1 MSNIKI
7 TDAINKEICV
17 LIMTWQGKKFGW
29 AELIKAIK
37 SEIGIDVTR
46 QTLKSDQLI
55 YERYK
60 AKKQG
65 DSGINTDPILVG
77 SSEKQLIREIQKL
90 NNKVK
95 TLEAKNE
102 LAEETTSAQLA
113 FIENMLENAR
123 TMGVD
128 LQRLVKPRE

>member
-7 TDAINKEICV
+7 TNAIQNKICV

-55 YERYK
+55 YTKYK

-65 DSGINTDPILVG
+65 DSGINTDSKLVG
-77 SSEKQLIREIQKL
+77 SSEEQLIREIQKL
-90 NNKVK
+90 NNKIN
-95 TLEAKNE
+95 TLKAKNE
-102 LAEETTSAQLA
+102 LAEETTSNQLA

-123 TMGVD
+123 NMGVD

>member
-7 TDAINKEICV
+7 TDAINKKICV

-55 YERYK
+55 YEKYK
-60 AKKQG
+60 LKKQG
-65 DSGINTDPILVG
+65 DSGINTDPKLVG
-77 SSEKQLIREIQKL
+77 SSEAELIRKIKKL
-90 NNKVK
+90 NNKIN
-95 TLEAKNE
+95 TLKAKNE

-113 FIENMLENAR
+113 FIENMILNAR
-123 TMGVD
+123 DMGVD
-128 LQRLVKPRE
+128 VDRLVKPRE